1 MIAFALRL
9 LAWSLGLFGLI
20 RLGWFEEAFVR
31 PLTEGQGRLAFALFG
46 SPQSRIDVTLACSG
60 ADAVAL
66 CAGAILAYPALW
78 RLRITGAVVGT
89 SMILAQN
96 TLRIGTLGRAS
107 SSPFWFEAL
116 HVYVWPGI
124 LAAAIAGYVYAWM
137 RLANR
142 SPSPE
147 DPSPRPP
154 SALAPSPSSPGAPI
168 RRFLVLGAL
177 FVLIFVAAAPVYLES
192 GTVLAVASF
201 IAQAAAAILGLLGL
215 AATSTG
221 NVLSTARGS
230 FLVTQE
236 CIVTPVIPVYLAAVF
251 TYAGKG
257 PMRLLGLLAAM
268 PLFVALGVVRLLVVA
283 LPEALIA
290 SPLGAIHAFYQWLA
304 ALVVVL
310 IAARWRHG
318 SALLA
323 WPRAL
328 VGALLGCAFALL
340 PGPFYTNFLLA
351 GPIGQAL
358 HNDPQ
363 GALALLPAFQVGL
376 YLAVAVAAFGA
387 LSWPRLLAGVGV
399 LAASQVALF
408 TTLLYAFT
416 ETGFTLHV
424 RDARAWA
431 LVAPLLVCILME
443 RWPFLRHNRRETRTE
458 QSSGGLTHESQ
469 RP

>member
-1 MIAFALRL
+1 
-9 LAWSLGLFGLI
+9 
-20 RLGWFEEAFVR
+20 
-31 PLTEGQGRLAFALFG
+31 PLVEGQASLAFALFG
-46 SPQSRIDVTLACSG
+46 SPRSRIDVTLACSG

-78 RLRITGAVVGT
+78 RLRIAGAVAGT
-89 SMILAQN
+89 SMILALN

-116 HVYVWPGI
+116 HVYVWPGV
-124 LAAAIAGYVYAWM
+124 LAVAIAGYVYSWM

-147 DPSPRPP
+147 DESPRPP
-154 SALAPSPSSPGAPI
+154 SALAPSPASPGAPL
-168 RRFLVLGAL
+168 RRFLVLCAT
-177 FVLIFVAAAPVYLES
+177 FVLIFVAAAPAYLES
-192 GTVLAVASF
+192 GTVLEVASF
-201 IAQAAAAILGLLGL
+201 IAKAAAAILGLLGL

-251 TYAGKG
+251 IYAGKG
-257 PMRLLGLLAAM
+257 PMRLLGLLAAI
-268 PLFVALGVVRLLVVA
+268 PLFMALGIVRLLVVA

-323 WPRAL
+323 WPRAI
-328 VGALLGCAFALL
+328 VGALLGWAFVLL
-340 PGPFYTNFLLA
+340 LGASYTSFLLA
-351 GPIGQAL
+351 GPMAQAL
-358 HNDPQ
+358 RNDPQ
-363 GALALLPAFQVGL
+363 GALAILPAFQVGL
-376 YLAVAVAAFGA
+376 YLALAMAAFEA
-387 LSWPRLLAGVGV
+387 LPWPRLLAGLGV
-399 LAASQVALF
+399 LAALQMALF
-408 TTLLYAFT
+408 MVVPRFPP
-416 ETGFTLHV
+416 HV
-424 RDARAWA
+424 RDVRAWA
-431 LVAPLLVCILME
+431 LLAPVLVCILME
-443 RWPFLRHNRRETRTE
+443 RWPSLSQVTRETRGGRP
-458 QSSGGLTHESQ
+458 SSGLTHEPHSL
-469 RP
+469 